1 MQFLTEPVKHT
12 LLFPQKVNLFAG
24 TNVDKNCRRIANNRT
39 EANDYQLIKANF
51 NFRSIINKRVK
62 EIKCVF
68 V

>member
-24 TNVDKNCRRIANNRT
+24 TDVDKNCRRIANNRI
-39 EANDYQLIKANF
+39 EAIDYQSIKTNF
-51 NFRSIINKRVK
+51 DCRSIINKRVK
-62 EIKCVF
+62 EVKRVF